1 MKFSDQ
7 EHMAEEYWTD
17 MRKINAAHG
26 QAGRDLMGLLKDK
39 IEEVDANEII
49 GKTKIGTN
57 NRIYPFASIGTDPQD
72 MKYKGEKDKIRLLEL
87 DTPEI
92 NNSKC
97 EKEYI
102 LGIKARD
109 YINKLIS
116 NSYKIE
122 FISDYKRDYFGRI
135 LTYMF
140 IDGENVSK
148 IIVSNELGVIYDKNN
163 KPNL

>member
-1 MKFSDQ
+1 MSFK
-7 EHMAEEYWTD
+7 Y
-17 MRKINAAHG
+17 RKIEVSKKQIKINLKKCICLFIEFLLFSFIATFNLFAEMEIRK
-26 QAGRDLMGLLKDK
+26 QDGLFCYDGDTCY
-39 IEEVDANEII
+39 I
-49 GKTKIGTN
+49 
-57 NRIYPFASIGTDPQD
+57 Q
-72 MKYKGEKDKIRLLEL
+72 YKGKKDKIRLLEL

-109 YINKLIS
+109 YINELIS

-122 FISDYKRDYFGRI
+122 FTSDYKRDYFGRI

-148 IIVSNELGVIYDKNN
+148 TIVSKELGVIYDKNN
-163 KPNL
+163 KPNWCE

>member
-1 MKFSDQ
+1 MSFKYYKFEDSKKQ
-7 EHMAEEYWTD
+7 I
-17 MRKINAAHG
+17 KINLKKYIYFFIEFLLFSFIATFNLFAEIEIRK
-26 QAGRDLMGLLKDK
+26 QDGLFCYDGDTCY
-39 IEEVDANEII
+39 VQYG
-49 GKTKIGTN
+49 GK
-57 NRIYPFASIGTDPQD
+57 
-72 MKYKGEKDKIRLLEL
+72 KDKIRLLEL

-109 YINKLIS
+109 YINELIS

-148 IIVSNELGVIYDKNN
+148 TIVSNELGVIYDKNN
-163 KPNL
+163 KPNWCE

>member
-1 MKFSDQ
+1 M
-7 EHMAEEYWTD
+7 
-17 MRKINAAHG
+17 
-26 QAGRDLMGLLKDK
+26 
-39 IEEVDANEII
+39 
-49 GKTKIGTN
+49 
-57 NRIYPFASIGTDPQD
+57 
-72 MKYKGEKDKIRLLEL
+72 LEL

-148 IIVSNELGVIYDKNN
+148 TIVSNELGVIYDKNN
-163 KPNL
+163 KPNWCE

>member
-1 MKFSDQ
+1 MSFKYYKFEDSKKQ
-7 EHMAEEYWTD
+7 I
-17 MRKINAAHG
+17 KINLNKYICLFIEFLLFSFIATFNLFAEIEIRK
-26 QAGRDLMGLLKDK
+26 QDGLFCYDGDTCY
-39 IEEVDANEII
+39 I
-49 GKTKIGTN
+49 
-57 NRIYPFASIGTDPQD
+57 Q
-72 MKYKGEKDKIRLLEL
+72 YKGEKDKIRLLEL

-163 KPNL
+163 KPNWCE

>member
-1 MKFSDQ
+1 MLKIKFIFFFSFILSKSSSFNLF
-7 EHMAEEYWTD
+7 AEIEI
-17 MRKINAAHG
+17 RK
-26 QAGRDLMGLLKDK
+26 QDGLFCYDGDTCY
-39 IEEVDANEII
+39 I
-49 GKTKIGTN
+49 
-57 NRIYPFASIGTDPQD
+57 Q
-72 MKYKGEKDKIRLLEL
+72 YKGKKDKIRLLEL

-109 YINKLIS
+109 YINELIS

-122 FISDYKRDYFGRI
+122 FVSDYKRDYFGRI

-163 KPNL
+163 KPNWCE